1 MEIDYENL
9 EFTPIFREDTL
20 KKFKEFCRE
29 EYIDFMKTF
38 KIFSDVDKFLNSK
51 CQEGDNFSRQ
61 YFTRIMN
68 IRVKDHFSSSV
79 ILISQ
84 GYTVDALSL
93 TRASLEDLFVIL
105 NFYLEPGYFDKWK
118 ANKKRF
124 NIEPSKLRTNPKID
138 PEDRKLY
145 QKVYKALSN
154 SIVHPRIDSLS
165 HMLRYHPTAYSG
177 GSEGI
182 VQLKKDTR
190 LINLSFFVYLHN
202 LCGLLKLEY
211 DDEFDEVILDG
222 ILNQLKSLHKEVIK
236 YFEVRPHELKE

>member
-154 SIVHPRIDSLS
+154 SIVHPRVSPK
-165 HMLRYHPTAYSG
+165 Y
-177 GSEGI
+177 
-182 VQLKKDTR
+182 KK
-190 LINLSFFVYLHN
+190 
-202 LCGLLKLEY
+202 
-211 DDEFDEVILDG
+211 
-222 ILNQLKSLHKEVIK
+222 
-236 YFEVRPHELKE
+236 